1 MDLCYSC
8 THDTKKLNSAP
19 KKHMFMAFR
28 TSVRPHSRRTS
39 SGRVTQVKAHNRSVK
54 CRQTANVTMTHKGF
68 SIGDSVHDSEN
79 GEVKL
84 NGRFTSGGVAF
95 WNART
100 VPVRGNIKVPVTVRE
115 SNLRRIRTRS

>member
-1 MDLCYSC
+1 
-8 THDTKKLNSAP
+8 
-19 KKHMFMAFR
+19 
-28 TSVRPHSRRTS
+28 
-39 SGRVTQVKAHNRSVK
+39 
-54 CRQTANVTMTHKGF
+54 MTHKGF